1 MKKNFLHIVA
11 VALTLLTLFSFALIA
26 NAENASEDEITVL
39 FTNDLHSHL
48 LPSVNENGKG
58 EYGGYAR
65 LMTLIRKQK
74 EIDPNAILVDGG
86 DFSMGS
92 LFQTAYA
99 TSAIELRMMGAMGF
113 DVTTFGNHEYD
124 YLQSGLKSMLRAAV
138 ASGDPLPSIVCSN
151 YLPPVEGQEGYDVS
165 MWNALNNYGVKD
177 YILMERGGVYYAIFG
192 ILGLDSNDCAPNS
205 GMILEDPIAAA
216 ARTVEAAVNECKEKY
231 NTEPIV
237 ICLSHSGTDDGE
249 GEDYELAK
257 AVDGIDVIVSAH
269 THTKLSEAI
278 QVNDTI
284 IVSAEDYG
292 RYLGV
297 LKMTRDGKLK
307 SYELIAVDENVEE
320 DPEIAAMVENYKTA
334 VEEDYLSK
342 YGFTFD
348 QVLVNNPYVFDTVG
362 QVYATQHESTLGNL
376 FSDAYKSAVEKIT
389 GKKVD
394 VALTAAGVV
403 RATMPIGNIT
413 VSDVFNAASLGVGT
427 EGELISVY
435 LTGKDLKNAIELD
448 ASIQPLMSSAQLF
461 MSGVEYSFNTNR
473 IIFNKVDYAMLR
485 NGNGMLS
492 EIKDNELYHV
502 VAGMYMGQ
510 MLGSV
515 KETSF
520 GLLSITPRDKNG
532 DPIATEDLVKH
543 VVKDENGNPVKE
555 WYAIATYLNEMG
567 GEMDSYYEK
576 ADGRK
581 VVYSSWKLTDL
592 IRNANIF
599 TYIVLA
605 LIFIVLLLIMK
616 LIQVIYRKK
625 SKNKGPQKGSTK
637 KSSAKKSNSSKSNSS
652 KSSANKSTANKTAS
666 PVKNNSSAKTETPA
680 KTGASSKSNTST
692 KSSGTQ
698 KSSTS
703 SKKGSSKKSSSSAKT
718 ASSQKRTKSSSGN
731 TAKKTSSAGKTSQ
744 SAPKKTTKK

>member
-1 MKKNFLHIVA
+1 MKKKILRIVA

-48 LPSVNENGKG
+48 LPSTNESGQG

-74 EIDPNAILVDGG
+74 EIDPDAILVDGG

-138 ASGDPLPSIVCSN
+138 ESGDPLPSIVCAN
-151 YLPPVEGQEGYDVS
+151 YLPPKEGQAGYDAS
-165 MWNALNNYGVKD
+165 MWDALNEYGVKD
-177 YILMERGGVYYAIFG
+177 YVLMERGGVYYAIFG

-205 GMILEDPIAAA
+205 GMILEDPITAA
-216 ARTVEAAVNECKEKY
+216 ARTVEAAVKECKEKY
-231 NTEPIV
+231 DTDPIV
-237 ICLSHSGTDDGE
+237 ICLSHSGTEDGE

-257 AVDGIDVIVSAH
+257 AVNGIDVIVSAH
-269 THTKLSEAI
+269 THTKLYEPI
-278 QVNDTI
+278 LVNDTI
-284 IVSAEDYG
+284 IVSAEEYG

-307 SYELIAVDENVEE
+307 SYKLIAVDETVEE
-320 DPEIAAMVENYKTA
+320 DPTIAAMVENYKTA

-342 YGFTFD
+342 YNFTFD
-348 QVLVNNPYVFDTVG
+348 QILVNNPYVFDTVG

-376 FSDAYKSAVEKIT
+376 FSDAYKAAVEKIT
-389 GKKVD
+389 GEKVA
-394 VALTAAGVV
+394 VAFTAAGVI

-427 EGELISVY
+427 EGELIAVY
-435 LTGKDLKNAIELD
+435 LTGKDLKNALELD
-448 ASIQPLMSSAQLF
+448 ASVQPLMPAAQLF

-473 IIFNKVDYAMLR
+473 MIFNKVDYAMLR
-485 NGNGMLS
+485 NADGTLS
-492 EIKDNELYHV
+492 EIKDDERYLI

-520 GLLSITPRDKNG
+520 GLLSITPRDKDGN
-532 DPIATEDLVKH
+532 PIAAEDLVNY

-555 WYAIATYLNEMG
+555 WYAIATYLDEMG
-567 GEMDSYYEK
+567 ENMDPYYEK
-576 ADGRK
+576 TDGRK
-581 VVYSSWKLTDL
+581 VVYTSLKPTDML
-592 IRNANIF
+592 RNANVF
-599 TYIVLA
+599 TYVALA
-605 LIFIVLLLIMK
+605 LVFIVLLLLLK
-616 LIQVIYRKK
+616 LIQLIFRKKGKKKKKTKK
-625 SKNKGPQKGSTK
+625 SKSSKSGSTKKSGGTTKPASSQKSGKASSASSSKK
-637 KSSAKKSNSSKSNSS
+637 KSSAKKTSKKKSN
-652 KSSANKSTANKTAS
+652 
-666 PVKNNSSAKTETPA
+666 
-680 KTGASSKSNTST
+680 
-692 KSSGTQ
+692 
-698 KSSTS
+698 
-703 SKKGSSKKSSSSAKT
+703 KK
-718 ASSQKRTKSSSGN
+718 
-731 TAKKTSSAGKTSQ
+731 
-744 SAPKKTTKK
+744 

>member
-1 MKKNFLHIVA
+1 MKKNFLRIVA
-11 VALTLLTLFSFALIA
+11 VVLTLLTLFSFALIA

-151 YLPPVEGQEGYDVS
+151 YLPPVEGQEGYDIS

-177 YILMERGGVYYAIFG
+177 YILMERGGIYYAIFG

-257 AVDGIDVIVSAH
+257 AVNGIDVIVSAH

-307 SYELIAVDENVEE
+307 SYQLIAVDENVEE

-348 QVLVNNPYVFDTVG
+348 QVLVNNPHVFDTVG

-394 VALTAAGVV
+394 VALTAAGVI

-473 IIFNKVDYAMLR
+473 MIFNKVDYAMLR
-485 NGNGMLS
+485 NGNGTLS
-492 EIKDNELYHV
+492 EIKDNELYHI

-567 GEMDSYYEK
+567 GEMDSYYKK

-581 VVYSSWKLTDL
+581 GVYSSWKLTDL
-592 IRNANIF
+592 LRNANIF

-616 LIQVIYRKK
+616 LIQVILRKK
-625 SKNKGPQKGSTK
+625 SKKKGSKKKTAKKSTTGSAKTSSSAKTNSAAKTGASTKSSTSTKSSGTK
-637 KSSAKKSNSSKSNSS
+637 KSSGTSKSN
-652 KSSANKSTANKTAS
+652 
-666 PVKNNSSAKTETPA
+666 
-680 KTGASSKSNTST
+680 ASSKSNTSSKTGST
-692 KSSGTQ
+692 KKSGSSSKTSTSQ
-698 KSSTS
+698 KS
-703 SKKGSSKKSSSSAKT
+703 G
-718 ASSQKRTKSSSGN
+718 KSSSGS
-731 TAKKTSSAGKTSQ
+731 TAKKTSVAGKISQ
-744 SAPKKTTKK
+744 STTKKTTKK